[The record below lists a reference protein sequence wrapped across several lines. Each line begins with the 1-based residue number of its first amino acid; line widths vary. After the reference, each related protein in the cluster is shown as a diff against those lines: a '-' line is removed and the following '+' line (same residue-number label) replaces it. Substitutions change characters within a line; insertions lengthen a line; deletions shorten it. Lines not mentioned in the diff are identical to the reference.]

1 MQVHLCICAFV
12 YLCDRA
18 FVHLCTCVL
27 VFILAA
33 VCLLTRRNIRLHLCI
48 RVFVHL
54 YICYIGGR
62 LSPDKEEY
70 RRSATGGPLATASV
84 KQSSLKRELL
94 TQIKNRYKKS
104 KNSLPLMTTQPSHFF
119 TNHKLMTISESPTHN
134 FQFLIFE

>member
-1 MQVHLCICAFV
+1 MHLCICVFVPFTFV

-33 VCLLTRRNIRLHLCI
+33 VCLLTRRNIRVHLCI
-48 RVFVHL
+48 CVFVHL
-54 YICYIGGR
+54 CICTFVYLCNWAFVYLCICVFLYFCICVYIGGR

-94 TQIKNRYKKS
+94 TQIKNRYKKV
-104 KNSLPLMTTQPSHFF
+104 KINCL
-119 TNHKLMTISESPTHN
+119 
-134 FQFLIFE
+134 